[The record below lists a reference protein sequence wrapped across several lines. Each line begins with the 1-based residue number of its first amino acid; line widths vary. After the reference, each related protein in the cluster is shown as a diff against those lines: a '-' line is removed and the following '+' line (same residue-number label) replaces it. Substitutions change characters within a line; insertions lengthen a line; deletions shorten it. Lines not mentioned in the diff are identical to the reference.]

1 MCSGAMYWSNV
12 RRLVF
17 GIDEAAM
24 RPFRRDNAQGAGL
37 LMSCREV
44 LARSPHGIEVIGPM
58 LVQEA
63 IEPHRRFWKPSSA
76 PQGWV

>member
-1 MCSGAMYWSNV
+1 MYWSNV

-24 RPFRRDNAQGAGL
+24 RPFRESNPQGAGL

-44 LARSPHGIEVIGPM
+44 LDRSPHRIEVIGPM
-58 LVQEA
+58 LVEEA
-63 IEPHRRFWKPSSA
+63 IEPHKRYWKPSMG
-76 PQGWV
+76 QKGWV